1 MQDNT
6 FLGRGWSFP
15 PRFDFVRNAV
25 VMVEEDEDIA
35 ESLRLIL
42 STMQGERIM
51 DPKFGSTL
59 ATFVFDSIDSLF
71 INRIKDS
78 IRTAILHHEPR
89 VTLDEITVNT
99 TQASEGV
106 VYATLFYTIRKIN
119 VRSNMVYPFYF
130 KEGTN
135 IQHP

>member
-15 PRFDFVRNAV
+15 PRFDFVRNTV
-25 VMVEEDEDIA
+25 MMVEEDEDIV

-42 STMQGERIM
+42 STTQGERIM

-59 ATFVFDSIDSLF
+59 TTFVFDSIDSLF

-78 IRTAILHHEPR
+78 IRTAVLHHEPR
-89 VTLDEITVNT
+89 VTLDNIAVNT
-99 TQASEGV
+99 AHASEGF
-106 VYATLFYTIRKIN
+106 VYVTLFYTVRKIN

-135 IQHP
+135 IQHT

>member
-15 PRFDFVRNAV
+15 PRFDLVRRTV

-42 STMQGERIM
+42 STTQGERIM

-59 ATFVFDSIDSLF
+59 SAFVFDSIDSLF

-78 IRTAILHHEPR
+78 IRTAVLHHEPR
-89 VTLDEITVNT
+89 ITLDNIAVNT
-99 TQASEGV
+99 TQAAKGV
-106 VYATLFYTIRKIN
+106 VYITLFYTIRKIN

-135 IQHP
+135 LQHT